1 MAWDSAQLSTAE
13 KNYPTHEKEMLAIV
27 RALKKFCADLLG
39 THFTIYTDHWTLECF
54 QGQRDLSRRQARWQE
69 FLAEYDFAI
78 EYVKGGDNTVA
89 DALSRMPEVGE
100 GGSEVVATI
109 LAVSTDPKLSEAI
122 RIGYKSDHFCQRI
135 LKNAG
140 SVPGIKIADG
150 LIYIGSR
157 LVVPRVGTICE
168 DLFQMAHDSLGHFGA
183 EKSYANLR
191 SAYYWPRMRTE
202 LKGAYVPGCDA
213 CQRNKGL
220 TKWPVGPL
228 HPLPVPDG
236 RGDSVAIDFIGPLPE
251 DQGCNSIVTMK
262 DQAGSDVQVV
272 PTWTDI
278 SAEDFAQLFFDHWF
292 CENGLP
298 LEFISDR
305 DKLFVSRFWRR
316 LTRIAGVKLGMS
328 TAFHPETDGAS
339 ERTNKTVNQ
348 CLRYHIMRNQE
359 GWVRALPRVRFA
371 IMNTINKSTRFSPF
385 QLHIGRSHSTDHSN
399 GAGTGSSGCSRT
411 DRPDQYGRSGS

>member
-1 MAWDSAQLSTAE
+1 
-13 KNYPTHEKEMLAIV
+13 MLAIV

-157 LVVPRVGTICE
+157 LVVPQVGTICE
-168 DLFQMAHDSLGHFGA
+168 DLFQMAHDSLRHFGA

-202 LKGAYVPGCDA
+202 LEGAYVPGCDA
-213 CQRNKGL
+213 CQRNKGS
-220 TKWPVGPL
+220 TKRPVGPL

-236 RGDSVAIDFIGPLPE
+236 R
-251 DQGCNSIVTMK
+251 
-262 DQAGSDVQVV
+262 
-272 PTWTDI
+272 
-278 SAEDFAQLFFDHWF
+278 
-292 CENGLP
+292 
-298 LEFISDR
+298 
-305 DKLFVSRFWRR
+305 
-316 LTRIAGVKLGMS
+316 
-328 TAFHPETDGAS
+328 
-339 ERTNKTVNQ
+339 
-348 CLRYHIMRNQE
+348 
-359 GWVRALPRVRFA
+359 
-371 IMNTINKSTRFSPF
+371 
-385 QLHIGRSHSTDHSN
+385 
-399 GAGTGSSGCSRT
+399 
-411 DRPDQYGRSGS
+411 